1 MAQEFEIDTSEL
13 RLLQKQL
20 KEFGQKDLQNTMTK
34 VNRSI
39 SADVRDKARQRAT
52 RQNVPLAKKSSKGI
66 TSTASKTKAGI
77 TMTRNDRY
85 PTLFLME
92 YGAKNWH
99 VPFPPNS
106 KRVGSVYYM
115 PQRKMRKRVGKK
127 WLGNMHDVGEN
138 PEWTTFGK
146 KGYVVGKTLE
156 QMRPYILETYSE
168 KLHNALVEAVKLR
181 KSA

>member
-1 MAQEFEIDTSEL
+1 MAEIEIDTSEL
-13 RLLQKQL
+13 RLLQRQL
-20 KEFGQKDLQNTMTK
+20 KEYGQKDLQNTMTK

-39 SADVRDKARQRAT
+39 SAEVRDEARKRA
-52 RQNVPLAKKSSKGI
+52 RKQNVPLAKKSSKGI
-66 TSTASKTKAGI
+66 TSTASRTKAGI

-106 KRVGSVYYM
+106 KRVGTVYYM
-115 PQRKMRKRVGKK
+115 PQNKMKKRVGRPF
-127 WLGNMHDVGEN
+127 LGNQHEIGEN
-138 PEWTTFGK
+138 PKWTTFGK

-156 QMRPYILETYSE
+156 DMRPHIVSTYAE
-168 KLHNALVEAVKLR
+168 KLHDALVEAVKLR